1 MQPSPGEACKS
12 KLLHARHTHMCLAE
26 RLAGAYACKCLQV
39 VDVGG
44 KKVLVAEADGQV
56 RAVASWHAGTLDSA
70 LAEARGCAQV
80 YAVSN
85 KCTHLNVSLV
95 GKTAFL
101 QGMVRSCT
109 PTRSVVALPGFGVQ
123 TCSSHTLPKQVQ
135 RPARA

>member
-1 MQPSPGEACKS
+1 
-12 KLLHARHTHMCLAE
+12 MCVPE
-26 RLAGAYACKCLQV
+26 RLAGAYACEHVQV

-56 RAVASWHAGTLDSA
+56 RAVALWRTGTPYCA
-70 LAEARGCAQV
+70 LAEARGSAQV

-101 QGMVRSCT
+101 QGKVCSCAPTSSLVTLQGVACT
-109 PTRSVVALPGFGVQ
+109 PALATRCRSKCNAW
-123 TCSSHTLPKQVQ
+123 CD
-135 RPARA
+135 RDAW

>member
-12 KLLHARHTHMCLAE
+12 KLLRACHTHVCLLE
-26 RLAGAYACKCLQV
+26 ILAGADACERVQV

-56 RAVASWHAGTLDSA
+56 RAVASWRAGTPYCA
-70 LAEARGCAQV
+70 LTEASGSAQV

-101 QGMVRSCT
+101 QGKVCPCAPIPR
-109 PTRSVVALPGFGVQ
+109 
-123 TCSSHTLPKQVQ
+123 
-135 RPARA
+135 